1 LITKKVYAVLIIILL
16 VFIQFGCAPQIIEPE
31 EQPVEEEHPVKGGKA
46 VFAGVEPKVFNPIL
60 NTERDAYY
68 FLKLIFEGLVDYDK
82 DLRIRPVLAESWDV
96 TENGNVYTFNLRK
109 GVKWHDGNEL
119 TAKDVVFTLEY
130 LKSLKNLK
138 NKESLYLTNLDR
150 VTFFEMVGDY
160 SVKVVFDQRFNGA
173 LDILTFPVLPSH
185 LYASAQKLAKEEVE
199 FKLIGTGPYR
209 VKGYEPLK
217 TLSLEV
223 NDEWWDREPYISEI
237 EMKFVPDENTAL
249 TSFKSDQVDIVVTAY
264 PDWER
269 YSENGKAEAKE
280 FITNKYDF
288 IGLNFT
294 NPIFQDR
301 EFRRALQ
308 YGIDRNRI
316 VEKVYLKHAAIVDV
330 PVPPYTWLYS
340 EGTPEYPY
348 DPEKAKEILAE
359 AGWMDRDN
367 DGILEKEINGIKTD
381 IAFQLMV
388 NTDNPKRHEAAAII
402 KENLTALG
410 MDVKLVELTWDGLL
424 DKVYKKQFD
433 AAILGW
439 NLANYLDLSFAFH
452 SSQIDGGSNFVSY
465 SSPDMDALLQ
475 NDFRAIEPE
484 MRKETSS
491 RVQQYIRDE
500 LPYNSLYFKKAA
512 LLVKNRIRGE
522 KEPREYNIFLDINN
536 WYIPEDKQ

>member
-1 LITKKVYAVLIIILL
+1 MANKKVFAVLIIILL
-16 VFIQFGCAPQIIEPE
+16 IFIQFGCAPQIIEPE
-31 EQPVEEEHPVKGGKA
+31 EQPAEEENPVKGGKA

-60 NTERDAYY
+60 NNERDAYY
-68 FLKLIFEGLVDYDK
+68 FLKLIFEGLVDYDR
-82 DLRIRPVLAESWDV
+82 DLRVKPVLAESWDV

-138 NKESLYLTNLDR
+138 TKESLYLTNLDR

-185 LYASAQKLAKEEVE
+185 LYDSGQKLAKEEVE
-199 FKLIGTGPYR
+199 FKLIGTGPYK
-209 VKGYEPLK
+209 VKSYETLK
-217 TLSLEV
+217 ALSLEV
-223 NDEWWDREPYISEI
+223 NGEWWDREPYINEI
-237 EMKFVPDENTAL
+237 EVKFVPDEDTAL
-249 TSFKSDQVDIVVTAY
+249 TSFKSDQVDLVVTAY

-269 YSENGKAEAKE
+269 YSENGKAEAKD
-280 FITNKYDF
+280 FVTNKYDF

-316 VEKVYLKHAAIVDV
+316 VERVYLKHGSVVDA
-330 PVPPYTWLYS
+330 PIPPYAWLYS
-340 EGTPEYPY
+340 EDTPEYQY
-348 DPEKAKEILAE
+348 DPEKAKEILDE
-359 AGWMDRDN
+359 AGWMDRDS
-367 DGILEKEINGIKTD
+367 DGVLEKEINGIKTD

-388 NTDNPKRHEAAAII
+388 NTDNPKRQEAAAII

-410 MDVKLVELTWDGLL
+410 MDVKLVELTWNEVL

-452 SSQIDGGSNFVSY
+452 SNQIEGGSNFISY
-465 SSPDMDALLQ
+465 SSSDMDALLQ
-475 NDFRAIEPE
+475 DDFRAIEPE
-484 MRKETSS
+484 TRKETSS
-491 RVQQYIRDE
+491 KVQQHIREE

-522 KEPREYNIFLDINN
+522 KEPREHNIFLDISN